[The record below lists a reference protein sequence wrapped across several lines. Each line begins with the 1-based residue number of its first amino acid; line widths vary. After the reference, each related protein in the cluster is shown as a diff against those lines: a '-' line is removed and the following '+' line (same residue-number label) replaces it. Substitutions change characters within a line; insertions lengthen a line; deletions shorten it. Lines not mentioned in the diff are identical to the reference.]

1 MINDVYSDVKTRMKK
16 AIESLQTDMN
26 SVRAGRATPSLLDR
40 IMVEYY
46 GAQTPLNQLANI
58 SAPEPRLLVV
68 QPWDKSVIPEVEK
81 AILKSDLG
89 LTPNNDGTVIRLA
102 IPALT
107 QERRNELVRYV
118 KQKGEEGKV
127 AIRNIRRD
135 GNDTVKSLEKNNE
148 ISEDESRKAQEE
160 IQKITDEF
168 IKEADIVI
176 ENKEQEIL
184 EV

>member
-1 MINDVYSDVKTRMKK
+1 MVNDIYSDLKTRMKK
-16 AIESLQTDMN
+16 AVESLQTELN

-40 IMVEYY
+40 IVVDYY

-58 SAPEPRLLVV
+58 STPEPRLLVV
-68 QPWDKSVIPEVEK
+68 QPWDKTVIPEVEK

-89 LTPNNDGTVIRLA
+89 LTPSNDGSVIRLA

-107 QERRNELVRYV
+107 QERRSELVRYV
-118 KQKGEEGKV
+118 KQKGEDGKV
-127 AIRNIRRD
+127 AIRNVRRD
-135 GNDTVKSLEKNNE
+135 GNEMVKSLEKDNE

-160 IQKITDEF
+160 IQKITDQF
-168 IKEADIVI
+168 IKEADRII
-176 ENKEQEIL
+176 QNKEEEIL